1 MAEIQRKDIISDD
14 ALKAP
19 LEFADN
25 WNKVGLALDGV
36 VGKLKGVE
44 GNIAKSGSTVKI
56 TEEVKSLNIEQN
68 ELLKIQKQIQT
79 VQAKTTDAY
88 AKEVQALNSVKQALK
103 DKITLGDRDAKSV
116 TAQNASLKVLEAA
129 LNRNKVAYK
138 EYATAE
144 QRASQEAL
152 NLNKII
158 NQQDIDVKKLNGSL
172 GDFTDNV
179 GDYEGGFS
187 KAGKSLQQI
196 APGATSAATGIMGM
210 VKASLAFLA
219 TPIGLVVAALGAA
232 LYALTAYFR
241 GSEKGQNDLN
251 KIMAVGSAIFE
262 QFMNV
267 VEDIGEAL
275 FNAFSNP
282 KQAIIDYGNLL
293 KENLINR
300 FVGILELIPNLGKAI
315 GLLFEGKFAESGKV
329 ATDAVLKVFL
339 GVENATDKIAG
350 FIKETGK
357 LVDEGIANGIR
368 LADLQAKIDKDER
381 RLITGRAKTALE
393 VSKLRQ
399 EALDKEYGER
409 RALILEA
416 IALEER
422 LSSRE
427 VAFARLRLEQA
438 ELKRDVNGADKE
450 ALKEVAEA
458 QAAVSAAEETAF
470 TNTLKFR
477 KEIERLDNE
486 FAKRWEDINKKQLED
501 AEKTFQEYFEMN
513 KSSIMENA
521 QAQQDALD
529 KEIQAIKQA
538 AIDKG
543 VASEDVDKQIAAKQ
557 KSLADD
563 YVRIQI
569 EALEKVAAAYGTTE
583 AEKIAIQKEIN
594 KLQIKLTDILYSQ
607 LEDRQKTWAEKALTF
622 IEKWKQAFTDAAT
635 SIADLSAAFTER
647 RLQDLDLESE
657 ANEEKKDKEV
667 EKEKESLE
675 KSLLNETL
683 TKEQK
688 DALKENSA
696 KRQEAIEL
704 AAERREQDIEGRRKK
719 AIRKQAIFDKA
730 VALTIGGIKLA
741 QAILAMLSVGP
752 AGFALSAL
760 AAAIGAVQLATIA
773 ARPIPAAEFG
783 IDNHKGGKILA
794 GEKGVELVRTPNNG
808 LFLTDSKPTIYDFPK
823 GTSIIPNDETMRL
836 LAMSN
841 MSPERIKG
849 GIDINA
855 GLKAELRTINKT
867 IRRKPVVNVSG
878 QVAGYNLGS
887 QRINYLNS
895 LRNRP

>member
-1 MAEIQRKDIISDD
+1 MAAIERKDILSDD
-14 ALKAP
+14 ALKSVA
-19 LEFADN
+19 EFAGN
-25 WNKVGLALDGV
+25 WAKVGDNIDGLIV
-36 VGKLKGVE
+36 KLKNVE
-44 GNIAKSGSTVKI
+44 GNIAKGTSTVKI
-56 TEEVKSLNIEQN
+56 TQEVKELNVEQN
-68 ELLKIQKQIQT
+68 ELIKIQKQIQT
-79 VQAKTTDAY
+79 VQAKTTEAY
-88 AKEVQALNSVKQALK
+88 AKEVNALNSVKQALK
-103 DKITLGDRDAKSV
+103 DKITLGDRDAKTV
-116 TAQNASLKVLEAA
+116 NAQNASLKVLEAA

-152 NLNKII
+152 TLNKII

-196 APGATSAATGIMGM
+196 APGAASAATGIMGM
-210 VKASLAFLA
+210 VKASLAFIA
-219 TPIGLVVAALGAA
+219 TPIGLVLAAVAAAVFA
-232 LYALTAYFR
+232 LKSYFA
-241 GSEKGQNDLN
+241 GSEEGQNRLN
-251 KIMAVGSAIFE
+251 KVVAVGKAVFE

-275 FNAFSNP
+275 YNAFTNP
-282 KQAIIDYGNLL
+282 KQALIDFGNFV
-293 KENLINR
+293 KQNLINR
-300 FVGILELIPNLGKAI
+300 FVGMLELFPALGKAFS
-315 GLLFEGKFAESGKV
+315 LLFKGEFKEAGKV
-329 ATDAVLKVFL
+329 ALDAVVKVTL
-339 GVENATDKIAG
+339 GIEHATDKIAG
-350 FIKETGK
+350 FIEETTK

-381 RLITGRAKTALE
+381 RLITERAKTALE

-416 IALEER
+416 IALEEK
-422 LSSRE
+422 LSARE
-427 VAFARLRLEQA
+427 VALARTRLELA
-438 ELKRDVNGADKE
+438 ALNVKANGDDKD
-450 ALKEVAEA
+450 ALNEVAQA
-458 QAAVSAAEETAF
+458 QANVMAAEETAF
-470 TNTLKFR
+470 TNTLRFR

-583 AEKIAIQKEIN
+583 AEKVAIQKEIN

-657 ANEEKKDKEV
+657 ANEEKKDAEV

-675 KSLLNETL
+675 KSLLNESL

-773 ARPIPAAEFG
+773 ARPIPAAEHG
-783 IDNHKGGKILA
+783 IDNHAGGLIVA
-794 GEKGVELVRTPNNG
+794 GEAGQELVKSGNKWS
-808 LFLTDSKPTIYDFPK
+808 LTDSKAGLYNLPSGTKIFPHEE
-823 GTSIIPNDETMRL
+823 SMRMI
-836 LAMSN
+836 AMSGLT
-841 MSPERIKG
+841 PERENRRV
-849 GIDINA
+849 DRNA
-855 GLKAELRTINKT
+855 DLKKELRSINKT
-867 IRRKPVVNVSG
+867 IRNKPSHIIRG
-878 QVAGYNLGS
+878 QVVGS
-887 QRINYLNS
+887 QVGSVRINYLNS
-895 LRNRP
+895 LRNK